1 MKRHRSIRP
10 RQDTSPAT
18 RLTATAGDTTMTLAE
33 VAALTGRLCN
43 PKEGQEMPIMTGA
56 RFMAETLH
64 GYGVTHVFLVP
75 ATVRQALVEM
85 DELGIKHIVTHGEKA
100 AAYMADGYARVSNR
114 PGVCLAQSVG
124 ALNLAAGLQDPYLA
138 RSPVVAITGHRG
150 WKHQYRHSYQ
160 EVQHSQPF
168 SAVTKFSAVV
178 NSLEQFPALLR
189 QAFREATSGSPA
201 PVHLDLLGIS
211 GEQIVG
217 PEADLDVIV
226 EEPFTRRPAFRPEP
240 EPERVREAARVLS
253 AARRP
258 VIVAGGGVT
267 ASQAQREL
275 VELAELRSIPVAT
288 SMNAKGTIPDD
299 HPLAVGVCG
308 SYSRWCA
315 NRVVSEAD
323 LVVFVGS
330 HTGSQVTLDWTL
342 PPRGTPV
349 IQIDIDPSELGRSY
363 PIEVG
368 LQGDAR
374 ASLRRLTEALEP
386 STGRSEWVDRV
397 QQLVAEWREDVAPM
411 VNSDAVPVRPER
423 LCTELTRVLPS
434 DAVLVA
440 DTGHAGIWTGSMVD
454 LNGPEQSYL
463 RCAGSL
469 GWGLSGAIGAK
480 CAAPDR
486 PVVCFT
492 GDGGLWYHLSELETA
507 ARYNI
512 PVVIVVN
519 NNHSLN
525 QDKRG
530 DELVYK
536 GRQGNPKELY
546 VFQDVDFARIAESMG
561 CMGIRVER
569 PADIG
574 GAIERALDSGR
585 PTVVDV
591 ATDIDGIAPLAWG
604 AKGGDSQYFAP
615 PAPQAHSG

>member
-1 MKRHRSIRP
+1 
-10 RQDTSPAT
+10 
-18 RLTATAGDTTMTLAE
+18 
-33 VAALTGRLCN
+33 
-43 PKEGQEMPIMTGA
+43 MPTMTGA
-56 RFMAETLH
+56 RFLAETLH

-75 ATVRQALVEM
+75 GIVRPALVEM
-85 DELGIKHIVTHGEKA
+85 EDLGMKRIVTHGEKA
-100 AAYMADGYARVSNR
+100 AAYMADGYARVSNS

-124 ALNLAAGLQDPYLA
+124 ALNLAAGLQDPYLGG
-138 RSPVVAITGHRG
+138 SPVVAITGHRT
-150 WKHQYRHSYQ
+150 WTHQYRHSYQ
-160 EVQHSQPF
+160 EAEHSQPF

-178 NSLEQFPALLR
+178 NSLEQLPVLLR

-211 GEQIVG
+211 GEQIVT

-226 EEPFTRRPAFRPEP
+226 EAPFTRRPAFRPEP
-240 EPERVREAARVLS
+240 DPQAVREAARVLS
-253 AARRP
+253 EARRP

-275 VELAELRSIPVAT
+275 VELAELHSVPVAT
-288 SMNAKGTIPDD
+288 SLNAKGAIPED
-299 HPLAVGVCG
+299 HRLAVGVCG

-330 HTGSQVTLDWTL
+330 HTGSQVTLDWTI
-342 PPRGTPV
+342 PSKGTPV
-349 IQIDIDPSELGRSY
+349 VQIDIDPSELGRSY

-368 LQGDAR
+368 IQADAR
-374 ASLRRLTEALEP
+374 AGLRRLIEAMEP
-386 STGRSEWVDRV
+386 SGGSAQWLDRV
-397 QQLVAEWREDVAPM
+397 QELVGEWREDVAPLAH
-411 VNSDAVPVRPER
+411 SDAVPVRPER
-423 LCTELTRVLPS
+423 LCTEIARVLPS

-454 LNGPEQSYL
+454 LNGAGQSYI

-469 GWGLSGAIGAK
+469 GWALPGAMGAK

-492 GDGGLWYHLSELETA
+492 GDGGLWYHIAELETA
-507 ARYNI
+507 ARYDI

-530 DELVYK
+530 DELAYE
-536 GRQGNPKELY
+536 GREGNPKELY
-546 VFQDVDFARIAESMG
+546 VFQEVDFAAIAETVG

-591 ATDIDGIAPLAWG
+591 VTDIDGIAPLAWG
-604 AKGGDSQYFAP
+604 ATGGDSRYVP
-615 PAPQAHSG
+615 PPSC